1 MANSAI
7 PPYFSWLV
15 DRLLAISAH
24 PFHHTHLRY
33 LVDNGIHTVV
43 SIDEEP
49 PFHTKPQLKVLS
61 LSVAKEGTPTV
72 YECQQFV
79 ALMDSA
85 KKRHEAVLVHSTKG
99 IGRSAVLVACYLM
112 KLWECPPDYVI
123 NHLRIMRPVSIENPE
138 QENVIYQFHRTIEP
152 GFEHHYKKLEYK
164 FSDQTQ
170 FLGKPAHECS
180 NQSEFEPIARD
191 LALN

>member
-1 MANSAI
+1 MI
-7 PPYFSWLV
+7 
-15 DRLLAISAH
+15 AISAH
-24 PFHHTHLRY
+24 PLHHTHLRY

-61 LSVAKEGTPTV
+61 LGVAKDGSPSLF
-72 YECQQFV
+72 ECQQFV

-99 IGRSAVLVACYLM
+99 IGRSAVLIACYLM
-112 KLWECPPDYVI
+112 KLWECPADYVI
-123 NHLRIMRPVSIENPE
+123 NHLRIMRPVSIENEE
-138 QENVIYQFHRTIEP
+138 QERVVHQFHKTIEAS
-152 GFEHHYKKLEYK
+152 FEHHYKRLEYK

-170 FLGKPAHECS
+170 FLGKSVEFSS
-180 NQSEFEPIARD
+180 NPSD
-191 LALN
+191 LEQPMAL